1 MGIVPPVK
9 ALGGAPSIVLI
20 IFIVFRIHFHLDLIF
35 ILSKQGTAVLLKVC
49 RKKLYLGRNNVQGF
63 PVIWLLTCLHFLTL
77 MLRFNL
83 LGFKIRIY
91 LGLEWRD
98 V

>member
-1 MGIVPPVK
+1 MK
-9 ALGGAPSIVLI
+9 AFRGSPSIVLI
-20 IFIVFRIHFHLDLIF
+20 IFIVFKMDFHLNLIF

-49 RKKLYLGRNNVQGF
+49 RKKLYLGWNDVHGF
-63 PVIWLLTCLHFLTL
+63 LVIWLLTCLHFLTL
-77 MLRFNL
+77 MLGFNL

-91 LGLEWRD
+91 LGLEWGD